1 MRLYAIISLLGMLVM
16 TGWWLADYQ
25 TLWGKTEFGD
35 FYHFAIRDYYFL
47 GLCVL
52 PSILSHLA
60 TIWGHYYRADTIFQE
75 SITRVSSSDKKQK
88 VSIWERKDSYFG
100 CTVKYYVLV
109 FIATVVN
116 LAWFGQPMKGLAKE
130 LEEGEPFWPE
140 VFGAVGYGSGYAAMG
155 ACGMIL
161 FLVLRRSMLH
171 ALGFTYADLLPLHRW
186 MGVAIIF
193 WSVIHTVGYMGV
205 FIIND
210 LIAKEINFDGE
221 TRGPQNIM
229 GFVAL
234 AGLLVLGLFSI
245 PYLRRKFYTIFLFV
259 HRYGTIVT
267 LAGTLMH
274 YPYFMTWYYV
284 IPSVCL
290 FMADRFVPKII
301 QAFALAPEVMCT
313 FDKDSDILTM
323 VVVSKNRT
331 EPLKP
336 YYPGDYINMEI
347 VGAGRLH
354 HPFTIASYWAEDPYS
369 MTLYIRTFES
379 KDSWTHAVA
388 KMCGDEGKVV
398 TIPCN
403 IDGVFGD
410 RNHDYLGA
418 HEIVFFAAGAAL
430 TTFMPLIKAMA
441 AQIEADGKSAIRGHL
456 ICTFRYESELYAY
469 GEFMHRIT
477 HDPRFTSWLRT
488 EIYVTRENRSPL
500 THVIVPFDNKK
511 KHISSSSS
519 DSDNTSITTGE
530 LPSSAVVAHQAH
542 ASTVTDF
549 DTTRYTDKS
558 IPTFLAANSASASTL
573 HARRD
578 MFLTAFLLIIPA
590 VVFIGARHVP
600 WEGTWDGEWRWCLT
614 TEIFDQNMTNKCMW
628 NYTMTPG
635 LVHIIAGCFWGY
647 LGLWYARRRSAG
659 LGGKEDE
666 AVVSAREQQQSEH
679 MRQVLESQ
687 VQVINGSIA
696 FVKGRLDAAK
706 AIDALV
712 AAEVGMDKEKT
723 TSVFVGGP
731 DSFLDAVEKEH
742 RKAKWVVDFHRETW
756 SP

>member
-1 MRLYAIISLLGMLVM
+1 MANLVAIISLLGMLVM
-16 TGWWLADYQ
+16 TGWWLADYE

-35 FYHFAIRDYYFL
+35 FYFFAIRDYYFL

-52 PSILSHLA
+52 PSILSHLV
-60 TIWGHYYRADTIFQE
+60 TIWGHYYRADAIFQE
-75 SITRVSSSDKKQK
+75 SITRVSSADKKQK

-109 FIATVVN
+109 FIATGVN
-116 LAWFGQPMKGLAKE
+116 LAWFGQPMQGLAHE
-130 LEEGEPFWPE
+130 LAEGEPFWPE
-140 VFGAVGYGSGYAAMG
+140 FLGSVGYGSGYAAMG

-171 ALGFTYADLLPLHRW
+171 AVGFTYAELLPLHRW

-193 WSVIHTVGYMGV
+193 WSVIHTIGYMGH
-205 FIIND
+205 
-210 LIAKEINFDGE
+210 LILDGLVSENINFDGE
-221 TRGPQNIM
+221 TRGPQNIL

-234 AGLLVLGLFSI
+234 AGLLLLGLFSI
-245 PYLRRKFYTIFLFV
+245 PYMRRRFYTMFMYV

-290 FMADRFVPKII
+290 FMADRFVPRII
-301 QAFALAPEVMCT
+301 QAFTLAPEVMCT

-323 VVVSKNRT
+323 VIVSSNKT

-336 YYPGDYINMEI
+336 YYPGDYVNLE
-347 VGAGRLH
+347 VVAAGKLY

-369 MTLYIRTFES
+369 MTLYIRTFEG
-379 KDSWTHAVA
+379 KDSWTHTVA
-388 KMCGDEGKVV
+388 KMCGNEGKVV

-418 HEIVFFAAGAAL
+418 HEIVFFAAGAAI

-441 AQIEADGKSAIRGHL
+441 AQIEVDGKSAIRGHL
-456 ICTFRYESELYAY
+456 ICTFRFESELYAY
-469 GEFMHRIT
+469 GEFMHRVT
-477 HDPRFTSWLRT
+477 HDRRFTSWLRT
-488 EIYVTRENRSPL
+488 EIYVTRDNRIPLDHVFVPAIDSKKTENVS
-500 THVIVPFDNKK
+500 T
-511 KHISSSSS
+511 SSS
-519 DSDNTSITTGE
+519 DSDNTSIDTVK
-530 LPSSAVVAHQAH
+530 LPASNVVAFHQDLG
-542 ASTVTDF
+542 SVSDI
-549 DTTRYTDKS
+549 DTSRYADKS
-558 IPTFLAANSASASTL
+558 IPTFLAADSGSASTL

-578 MFLTAFLLIIPA
+578 MFLTAFMLIVPA
-590 VVFIGARHVP
+590 VVFIAARHVP
-600 WEGTWDGEWRWCLT
+600 WEGTWDGKWRWCIT
-614 TEIFDQNMTNKCMW
+614 TEIYDQNMTNKCMW

-647 LGLWYARRRSAG
+647 LGLWYARRRHAGRDGSKVKVQERSA
-659 LGGKEDE
+659 
-666 AVVSAREQQQSEH
+666 H
-679 MRQVLESQ
+679 MREVLESQ
-687 VQVINGSIA
+687 VQVVDGSIH

-706 AIDALV
+706 AVEALV

-723 TSVFVGGP
+723 TAVFVGGP
-731 DSFLDAVEKEH
+731 DSFLDAIEKEH
-742 RKAKWVVDFHRETW
+742 RRAKWTVDFHRETW